1 MRVFFKIHY
10 EPLRFFSGEGCGREE
25 ASLHFNGRETNS
37 FTELYRG
44 WYVDGT
50 FEIIAKPFT
59 QLFSMDGFIR
69 KEQNLKQILLCF
81 VLMSGWTERVYSE
94 VLGKKV

>member
-1 MRVFFKIHY
+1 MAEKQIH
-10 EPLRFFSGEGCGREE
+10 L
-25 ASLHFNGRETNS
+25 LNS
-37 FTELYRG
+37 TVG
-44 WYVDGT
+44 GIYVDGT